1 MNRGDVALALFI
13 GAAVLSTVALF
24 VSVVSAAAHG
34 TVFDVTDP
42 DRGIYRMHHE
52 LVEVDQ

>member
-1 MNRGDVALALFI
+1 MNRGDMALALFI

-24 VSVVSAAAHG
+24 VSVVSTAAHG

-52 LVEVDQ
+52 LVKL